1 MIKKSAIAVALC
13 LAGSVPAFAEQGD
26 PALGL
31 NLGVAPSVSDL
42 SYTNF
47 GLGLKFQYG
56 LTDHLRGEA
65 EFTYWC
71 ESNSISAF
79 ELAVNFHYMFDV
91 VNRFQMYPIIG
102 LGYGQPRCETNIGK
116 VSYDRF
122 LFNLGV
128 GGEYEFSS
136 HWVGTAELKY
146 QYMKDFSR
154 LPITVGIAYKF

>member
-1 MIKKSAIAVALC
+1 MKKSLIAILLC
-13 LAGSVPAFAEQGD
+13 MVCVLPSLAQKGE
-26 PALGL
+26 PALGV
-31 NLGVAPSVSDL
+31 NLGVAPSVDDY

-56 LTDHLRGEA
+56 LTDHIRGEA

-71 ESNSISAF
+71 ESKDISAF
-79 ELAVNFHYMFDV
+79 ELAANFHYMFNV
-91 VNRFQMYPIIG
+91 ANRFQMYPIVGI
-102 LGYGQPRCETNIGK
+102 GYGQPRMNLDAVGN
-116 VSYDRF
+116 VSFDRF

-136 HWVGTAELKY
+136 RFVGTAEIKY

>member
-1 MIKKSAIAVALC
+1 MKKTLIALLLC
-13 LAGSVPAFAEQGD
+13 VTCAVSSFAQKGV
-26 PALGL
+26 PALGI
-31 NLGVAPSVSDL
+31 NLGVAPSIDDY

-56 LTDHLRGEA
+56 LTGQIRAEA

-71 ESNSISAF
+71 ESNDISAF
-79 ELAVNFHYMFDV
+79 ELAANFHYLFNV
-91 VNRFQMYPIIG
+91 AKRFQMYPIVGI
-102 LGYGQPRCETNIGK
+102 GYGQPRIHFHDGNR
-116 VSYDRF
+116 SYDRF

-128 GGEYEFSS
+128 GGEYAFSS
-136 HWVGTAELKY
+136 KIVGTAEIKY